1 MKVALVNVKDKVF
14 LAKNTRL
21 YSLVRK
27 QRKAPL
33 PYVFTSSARAKDFLR
48 QNQMEGFSLIPP
60 NNIKQVEPR
69 QVSVRR
75 YTCGGRKT
83 SK

>member
-1 MKVALVNVKDKVF
+1 MKVALVNIKDKVF

-27 QRKAPL
+27 QRKAPA
-33 PYVFTSSARAKDFLR
+33 PYAFTSKGKAQDFLR
-48 QNQMEGFSLIPP
+48 QNQMEGFTLIRPE
-60 NNIKQVEPR
+60 NIKQIEPR